1 MLRGAASKV
10 MWVGRATVFLVGLAV
25 ILALLFGVA
34 SAALG
39 ANGNPFL
46 LGRENAA
53 SQVSRLV
60 KHGPGPAL
68 KLQVQDGQP
77 PLAVNSDAPVAN
89 LNADKV
95 DGEDS
100 SAFLPVNGTAAN
112 ATNATNAANADE
124 LDGQDSSAFLPV
136 NGTAA
141 NADKVDGQ
149 DAEDLKPLLAVIEQ
163 DGDLST
169 NNRGVES
176 AQWIDT
182 GIYEVT
188 FDRDVSSCPRVGS
201 VAVPLTASFIPDPDI
216 IPFESTP
223 IDGHLTT
230 FNSTN
235 GDDKIGVLTRD
246 STGDLAD
253 RGFQLA
259 VYC

>member
-46 LGRENAA
+46 LGRENVA

-68 KLQVQDGQP
+68 KLGVQDGQP

-95 DGEDS
+95 DGE
-100 SAFLPVNGTAAN
+100 
-112 ATNATNAANADE
+112 
-124 LDGQDSSAFLPV
+124 DSSAFLPV